1 MKNKLTK
8 LICVGVML
16 IMSIGVLC
24 ACNDGITKQG
34 TFDNIYNAEIYD
46 RALNYMNQEYILDHL
61 VSDAIFDG
69 NDTDII
75 GGDSLPSNYSYI
87 ISDKSEFEKAFKNFP
102 VDVDFEERVICVHF
116 FSCIVNGRDYEI
128 KDITKKDSK
137 LIIEIKSI
145 IPNVNYVPIDGTP
158 PIMRCIVIVMDKIE
172 MTEVVF
178 VEQ

>member
-1 MKNKLTK
+1 MKLSKK
-8 LICVGVML
+8 LICVVVML

-61 VSDAIFDG
+61 VSGAIFDG
-69 NDTDII
+69 NYTDII

-87 ISDKSEFEKAFKNFP
+87 IDDGFEFEKAFKNFP

-116 FSCIVNGRDYEI
+116 FSCTANGRDYEI
-128 KDITKKDSK
+128 TDITKESSK
-137 LIIEIKSI
+137 LIIKIESI
-145 IPNVNYVPIDGTP
+145 ALGPPDVTP
-158 PIMRCIVIVMDKIE
+158 PILRCIAIVMDKIE
-172 MTEVVF
+172 MTEVLF